1 MVMTVM
7 IVLGIGI
14 INGLIIKRFLFYRLW
29 KPKRG
34 RTCEGKLGT
43 CDSRCFV
50 GSELHDDAI
59 VLKIGHS
66 AAVASVCP
74 VDFRIS
80 PDAVTRDPFPGP
92 FRLFA
97 KGSVESTHKCMFEQG
112 VSCRILESTHK
123 VEGTDQ
129 PLPHETLPRSGR
141 ATQWTNKHT
150 GREDI
155 L

>member
-34 RTCEGKLGT
+34 RTCTCEGKLGT

-80 PDAVTRDPFPGP
+80 PDARSLPPVCER
-92 FRLFA
+92 
-97 KGSVESTHKCMFEQG
+97 
-112 VSCRILESTHK
+112 VS
-123 VEGTDQ
+123 
-129 PLPHETLPRSGR
+129 
-141 ATQWTNKHT
+141 
-150 GREDI
+150 
-155 L
+155 

>member
-7 IVLGIGI
+7 IVLGIGT

-59 VLKIGHS
+59 VLKICHS

-80 PDAVTRDPFPGP
+80 PDAATRDP

-97 KGSVESTHKCMFEQG
+97 KGSVESTHKVPTSHYHTKLHVCAR
-112 VSCRILESTHK
+112 VSCKPLTK
-123 VEGTDQ
+123 GTPC
-129 PLPHETLPRSGR
+129 PLGEIDLTCD
-141 ATQWTNKHT
+141 N
-150 GREDI
+150 
-155 L
+155 